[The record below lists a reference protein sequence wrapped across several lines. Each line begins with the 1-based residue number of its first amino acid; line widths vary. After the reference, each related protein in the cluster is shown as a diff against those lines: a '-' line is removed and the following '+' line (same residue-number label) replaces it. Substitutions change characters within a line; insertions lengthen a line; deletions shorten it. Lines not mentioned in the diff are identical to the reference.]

1 MQVSIMKL
9 ISTILIASTAAAL
22 KAPRAAPTKALQVP
36 RGGGMVEQSTAIK
49 AATGVFGLYSAQM
62 LLVPSKIQNDH
73 FEAKATTST
82 DFAWRGHG
90 VSIAI
95 GIWAITQLDTD
106 AAFKVAMAWV
116 AGIAVAYP
124 YNAKFNWFD
133 TYKVKYP
140 MHYVPEVLMIALL
153 GAGYIA
159 NQAE

>member
-1 MQVSIMKL
+1 MRRRPLFLFYDLATVIVS
-9 ISTILIASTAAAL
+9 
-22 KAPRAAPTKALQVP
+22 
-36 RGGGMVEQSTAIK
+36 
-49 AATGVFGLYSAQM
+49 
-62 LLVPSKIQNDH
+62 SKNDH

-124 YNAKFNWFD
+124 YNAKFNWFG

-140 MHYVPEVLMIALL
+140 MHYVPEILMAALL
-153 GAGYIA
+153 GAGFVA
-159 NQAE
+159 NRAE

>member
-1 MQVSIMKL
+1 MMKL
-9 ISTILIASTAAAL
+9 LALLATATAL
-22 KAPRAAPTKALQVP
+22 KQPLQKPLAV
-36 RGGGMVEQSTAIK
+36 RGGGIDNAGVVK
-49 AATGVFGLYSAQM
+49 AVNIAWGLYAAEM
-62 LLVPSKIQNDH
+62 LLAPSKIQNDH

>member
-1 MQVSIMKL
+1 MMEL
-9 ISTILIASTAAAL
+9 LALLATAAAL
-22 KAPRAAPTKALQVP
+22 RQPLQKPLAVS
-36 RGGGMVEQSTAIK
+36 GAW
-49 AATGVFGLYSAQM
+49 GVYAAQM

-95 GIWAITQLDTD
+95 GIWALTKLDNED
-106 AAFKVAMAWV
+106 AFKIAMAWV
-116 AGIAVAYP
+116 AGIGIAYP

-140 MHYVPEVLMIALL
+140 MHYVPEVLMVGLL
-153 GAGYIA
+153 GAGFVA
-159 NQAE
+159 NRAE

>member
-1 MQVSIMKL
+1 MMKL
-9 ISTILIASTAAAL
+9 LALLATATAL
-22 KAPRAAPTKALQVP
+22 KTPQKAIAV
-36 RGGGMVEQSTAIK
+36 RGGGIDK
-49 AATGVFGLYSAQM
+49 AGVTKAVNIAWGVYAAQM

-124 YNAKFNWFD
+124 YNAKFNWFG

-140 MHYVPEVLMIALL
+140 MHYVPEILMAALL
-153 GAGYIA
+153 GAGFVA
-159 NQAE
+159 NRAE